1 MLDYAWKA
9 FQYHASQRMLAFNY
23 LLLFMGALAVAYY
36 KARESG
42 THVQAAFIAAS
53 GVIVALAFF
62 ILDFR
67 NEALVNHARVALQS
81 MEKLPPFLLLPDCK
95 LATKGGERS
104 FCKSHAFWL
113 RAVELCLLAL
123 SLFALISLIPNGCYV
138 RSH

>member
-1 MLDYAWKA
+1 MHGRPSNITLVSECSRSIT
-9 FQYHASQRMLAFNY
+9 F
-23 LLLFMGALAVAYY
+23 YY
-36 KARESG
+36 SWEHWRSLITKARESG

-67 NEALVNHARVALQS
+67 NEAFVNHARVALQS

-113 RAVELCLLAL
+113 RAIELCLLAL